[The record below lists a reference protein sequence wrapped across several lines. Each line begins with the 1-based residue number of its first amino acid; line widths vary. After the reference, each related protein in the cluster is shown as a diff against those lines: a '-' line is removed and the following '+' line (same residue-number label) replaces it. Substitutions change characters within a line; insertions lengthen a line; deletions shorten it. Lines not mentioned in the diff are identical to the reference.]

1 MEDKI
6 IALIRQ
12 RLEGDV
18 EITENSDFF
27 NDLGLSSLDMATLVF
42 SIEDEI
48 GVQINVMDLIGIKK
62 VGELIQKINKDYK
75 K

>member
-12 RLEGDV
+12 RIEDDV

-48 GVQINVMDLIGIKK
+48 GVQINVMDLIGIKT

>member
-12 RLEGDV
+12 RIENDV

-48 GVQINVMDLIGIKK
+48 GVQINVMDLIGIKT

>member
-12 RLEGDV
+12 RIQDDV

-48 GVQINVMDLIGIKK
+48 GVQINVMDLIGIKT

>member
-12 RLEGDV
+12 RLEDDV
-18 EITENSDFF
+18 EITESSNFF
-27 NDLGLSSLDMATLVF
+27 NDLGLSSLDMVTLLF

-48 GVQINVMDLIGIKK
+48 GVQINLMDLTGIKT
-62 VGELIQKINKDYK
+62 VGELIQKINKDYNK
-75 K
+75 

>member
-12 RLEGDV
+12 RIEDDV

-42 SIEDEI
+42 SIEDET
-48 GVQINVMDLIGIKK
+48 GVQINVMDLIGIKT
-62 VGELIQKINKDYK
+62 VGELIRKINKDYK

>member
-12 RLEGDV
+12 RLEEDV
-18 EITENSDFF
+18 EINENSDFF

-42 SIEDEI
+42 SMEDEI
-48 GVQINVMDLIGIKK
+48 GVKINVMDLIGIKT
-62 VGELIQKINKDYK
+62 VGELIQRINKEYIK
-75 K
+75 

>member
-12 RLEGDV
+12 RLEEDV
-18 EITENSDFF
+18 EINENSDFF

-42 SIEDEI
+42 SMEDEI
-48 GVQINVMDLIGIKK
+48 GVKINVMDLIGLKS
-62 VGELIQKINKDYK
+62 VGELIQRINKEYIK
-75 K
+75 

>member
-62 VGELIQKINKDYK
+62 VGELIQKINKDYTK
-75 K
+75 

>member
-12 RLEGDV
+12 RLEEDV

-27 NDLGLSSLDMATLVF
+27 NDLGLSSLDMATLFF

-62 VGELIQKINKDYK
+62 VGELIQKINNNYL
-75 K
+75 